1 MVDGTLAQVLILL
14 AAALFVV
21 TAARRLGLPSVLGYL
36 AVGVLLGPHT
46 FGILED
52 TPTTSLLSELGVV
65 FLLFTL
71 GLDFSWPR
79 MVAMRREV
87 FGLGAAQVLVT
98 AGVITLLALACG
110 LPALP
115 AVAVGGALAMS
126 STVLVV
132 QQLRELAELN
142 RTHGRLA
149 FSVVLFQ
156 DLAVVP
162 FLALA
167 SALALRD
174 GDFSVTGLTLSVVG
188 AALALLLV
196 LFAGRYLLRPLFYAI
211 AHSRLRELFTMAVL
225 LVVLASAWVSQRAG
239 LSSATGAFLAGMML
253 AETEYRH
260 QVEAVIRP
268 FQEMLLGLFFIT
280 VGLLLD
286 IELLSREFLLI
297 IALVLA
303 AQLLRAG
310 IMAVLARVFG
320 VPWFKA
326 VRAGIV
332 LSVGG
337 ELGIA
342 LLTILLKGS
351 VLPPEILQPLLVST
365 VLSMVLG
372 SVVLKNNKRIVR
384 LLLREQGPA
393 AAGTALARDDVAT
406 RGVAGREHV
415 ILCGFG
421 RVGQS
426 VARVLESQGYE
437 YLALDLDPARVVMA
451 RQAGDP
457 VIYGDSADEDVL
469 RGAGLDKATALV
481 ISFSDP
487 STALAIVHC
496 VRRLNKALPVLVRTQ
511 DDSRVDELKSAGATE
526 VVPETFE
533 ASLMLVSHTLL
544 LLQVP
549 MSRVVRAVGDIR
561 AHRYSMLRSIVR
573 RDSALPIDESHSYR
587 EELKSVVLPP
597 GSWAV
602 GRSLADVRAA
612 GADVVFTGV
621 RRTGILG
628 REPDAAMALREGDVV
643 VIYGLPEALEHAETV
658 LLAG

>member
-1 MVDGTLAQVLILL
+1 MVDGTLSQILILL
-14 AAALFVV
+14 AAALLVV
-21 TAARRLGLPSVLGYL
+21 TVARRLGLPAVLGYL
-36 AVGVLLGPHT
+36 FVGVLLGPQVI
-46 FGILED
+46 GVLEES
-52 TPTTSLLSELGVV
+52 PTTALLSELGVV
-65 FLLFTL
+65 FLLFTI

-87 FGLGAAQVLVT
+87 FGLGSAQVVAT
-98 AGVITLLALACG
+98 AGLFTGIGILAGLAP
-110 LPALP
+110 LPAL
-115 AVAVGGALAMS
+115 AVGGALAMT
-126 STVLVV
+126 STVLIV

-149 FSVVLFQ
+149 FSVALFQ

-167 SALALRD
+167 SALAATRR
-174 GDFSVTGLTLSVVG
+174 DFSPAGIVLAVSG

-196 LFAGRYLLRPLFYAI
+196 LLAGRYLLRPLFYAI

-225 LVVLASAWVSQRAG
+225 LVALSSAWASHSVG

-268 FQEMLLGLFFIT
+268 FQEILVGLFFIT

-286 IELLSREFLLI
+286 IRLLGVEFWLVIL
-297 IALVLA
+297 LVLGAQVIRA
-303 AQLLRAG
+303 AV
-310 IMAVLARVFG
+310 MAVLARLFG

-326 VRAGIV
+326 VRTGVV

-337 ELGIA
+337 EFGIA

-351 VLPPEILQPLLVST
+351 VLPPAVVQPLLVST

-372 SVVLKNNKRIVR
+372 AVILKNNKRIVR
-384 LLLREQGPA
+384 LLLRQHGPA
-393 AAGTALARDDVAT
+393 SDESALVRESAATLDVAL
-406 RGVAGREHV
+406 REHV

-421 RVGQS
+421 RVGQN

-437 YLALDLDPARVVMA
+437 YLALDLDPSRVRMA
-451 RQAGDP
+451 RQGGDP
-457 VIYGDSADEDVL
+457 VIYGDSSDEDVL
-469 RGAGLDKATALV
+469 RAAGLERANALIV
-481 ISFSDP
+481 SFADP
-487 STALAIVHC
+487 ATALAIVRT
-496 VRRLNKALPVLVRTQ
+496 VRRVNRSLPVLVRTQ
-511 DDSRVDELKSAGATE
+511 DDSRVDELKQAGATE

-533 ASLMLVSHTLL
+533 ASLMLVSHALL

-549 MSRVVRAVGDIR
+549 MSRVVRTIGDIR
-561 AHRYSMLRSIVR
+561 NHRYSMLRSIVR
-573 RDSALPIDESHSYR
+573 RDAALPIDETHSYR

-602 GRSLADVRAA
+602 GRSLADVRGR
-612 GADVVFTGV
+612 GADVIFTGV
-621 RRTGILG
+621 RRSGILG
-628 REPDAAMALREGDVV
+628 REPDAGMHLREGDVV
-643 VIYGLPEALEHAETV
+643 VI
-658 LLAG
+658 

>member
-1 MVDGTLAQVLILL
+1 
-14 AAALFVV
+14 
-21 TAARRLGLPSVLGYL
+21 
-36 AVGVLLGPHT
+36 
-46 FGILED
+46 
-52 TPTTSLLSELGVV
+52 
-65 FLLFTL
+65 
-71 GLDFSWPR
+71 
-79 MVAMRREV
+79 
-87 FGLGAAQVLVT
+87 
-98 AGVITLLALACG
+98 
-110 LPALP
+110 
-115 AVAVGGALAMS
+115 
-126 STVLVV
+126 V

-174 GDFSVTGLTLSVVG
+174 SDFSVTGLTLSVAG
-188 AALALLLV
+188 AAVALLLV

-310 IMAVLARVFG
+310 VMAVLSRVFG

-337 ELGIA
+337 EFGIA

-351 VLPPEILQPLLVST
+351 VLPPDIVQPLLVAT

-372 SVVLKNNKRIVR
+372 SFVLKNNKRIVR
-384 LLLREQGPA
+384 LLLREQGPSA
-393 AAGTALARDDVAT
+393 ASTSLARDDAAT
-406 RGVAGREHV
+406 LGLARREHV

-421 RVGQS
+421 RVGQN

-437 YLALDLDPARVVMA
+437 YLAMDLDPARVVMA

-457 VIYGDSADEDVL
+457 VIYGDSADEDLL
-469 RGAGLDKATALV
+469 RGVGLDKASALV

-487 STALAIVHC
+487 STALAIVHS
-496 VRRLNKALPVLVRTQ
+496 VRRLNKTLPVLVRTQ
-511 DDSRVDELKSAGATE
+511 DDTRVEELKRAGATE

-533 ASLMLVSHTLL
+533 ASLMLVSQTLL
-544 LLQVP
+544 LLQMP
-549 MSRVVRAVGDIR
+549 MSRVVRTIGDIR

-602 GRSLADVRAA
+602 GRSLADIRMA
-612 GADVVFTGV
+612 GAEVVFTGV
-621 RRTGILG
+621 RRAGILG
-628 REPDAAMALREGDVV
+628 REPDTTMLLREGDVV

>member
-21 TAARRLGLPSVLGYL
+21 MAARRLGLPSVLGYL

-46 FGILED
+46 SGILED
-52 TPTTSLLSELGVV
+52 TPTTALLSELGVV

-87 FGLGAAQVLVT
+87 FGLGAAQVVVT
-98 AGVITLLALACG
+98 AGVITMLALAG
-110 LPALP
+110 GVPALP
-115 AVAVGGALAMS
+115 AVAIGGALAMS

-174 GDFSVTGLTLSVVG
+174 SDFSMRGLAASVAG
-188 AALALLLV
+188 AAFALLLV
-196 LFAGRYLLRPLFYAI
+196 LLAGRYLLRPLFYAI

-225 LVVLASAWVSQRAG
+225 LVVLTSAWVSQRAG

-268 FQEMLLGLFFIT
+268 FQEILLGLFFIT

-286 IELLSREFLLI
+286 IELLSRELLLI

-310 IMAVLARVFG
+310 IMAVLARLFG
-320 VPWFKA
+320 VPWFKS

-337 ELGIA
+337 EFGIA
-342 LLTILLKGS
+342 LLTILLKGA

-393 AAGTALARDDVAT
+393 TAGTSLARDDAAT
-406 RGVAGREHV
+406 LGVAGREHV

-421 RVGQS
+421 RVGQN

-457 VIYGDSADEDVL
+457 VIYGDSADEDML
-469 RGAGLDKATALV
+469 RGAGLDNATALV
-481 ISFSDP
+481 VSFSDP
-487 STALAIVHC
+487 STALAIVHT
-496 VRRLNKALPVLVRTQ
+496 VRRLNKTLPVLVRTQ
-511 DDSRVDELKSAGATE
+511 DDTRVDELKRAGATE

-549 MSRVVRAVGDIR
+549 MSRVVRTVGDIR

-602 GRSLADVRAA
+602 GRSLEDVREA

-621 RRTGILG
+621 RRAGILG

-643 VIYGLPEALEHAETV
+643 VIYGLPEALEHAENV

>member
-1 MVDGTLAQVLILL
+1 MVDETLAQILILL

-21 TAARRLGLPSVLGYL
+21 MAARRLGLPSVLGYL
-36 AVGVLLGPHT
+36 AVGVLLGPQT

-52 TPTTSLLSELGVV
+52 SPTTSLLSELGVV

-71 GLDFSWPR
+71 GLEFSWPR

-98 AGVITLLALACG
+98 AGIAATIAVLLG
-110 LPALP
+110 LPLLP
-115 AVAVGGALAMS
+115 AIVVGGALAMS
-126 STVLVV
+126 STVLIV

-167 SALALRD
+167 SALALRALEFTPLTLL
-174 GDFSVTGLTLSVVG
+174 FSVAG
-188 AALALLLV
+188 AGIALLLV
-196 LFAGRYLLRPLFYAI
+196 LLGGRYLLRPLFYAI
-211 AHSRLRELFTMAVL
+211 AHSRLRELFTLAVL
-225 LVVLASAWVSQRAG
+225 LVALASAWVSQRAG
-239 LSSATGAFLAGMML
+239 LSPATGAFLAGMML

-268 FQEMLLGLFFIT
+268 FQEILVGLFFIT

-286 IELLSREFLLI
+286 FALLTREFLLI
-297 IALVLA
+297 LALVLA

-310 IMAVLARVFG
+310 VMAVLARLFG
-320 VPWFKA
+320 FPWFKA
-326 VRAGIV
+326 VRTGVV

-337 ELGIA
+337 EFGIA
-342 LLTILLKGS
+342 LLTILLKGA
-351 VLPPEILQPLLVST
+351 VLPPAIVQPLLVAT

-372 SVVLKNNKRIVR
+372 SLILKNNKRIVR

-393 AAGTALARDDVAT
+393 AANTALMRELAATSDLAR
-406 RGVAGREHV
+406 REHV

-421 RVGQS
+421 RVGQN
-426 VARVLESQGYE
+426 VARVLESQGIE

-457 VIYGDSADEDVL
+457 VIYGDSADEDML
-469 RGAGLDKATALV
+469 RAVGLDKASALV
-481 ISFSDP
+481 VSFSDP
-487 STALAIVHC
+487 ATALAIIHT
-496 VRRLNKALPVLVRTQ
+496 VRRLNQALPVLVRTQ
-511 DDSRVDELKSAGATE
+511 DDTRVEELKLAGATE

-533 ASLMLVSHTLL
+533 ASLMLVSHALL
-544 LLQVP
+544 LLHVP
-549 MSRVVRAVGDIR
+549 MSRIVRTVGDIR

-573 RDSALPIDESHSYR
+573 RDNALPIDESHSYR

-602 GRSLADVRAA
+602 GRSLSDIKAA
-612 GADVVFTGV
+612 GAEVVVTGV

-643 VIYGLPEALEHAETV
+643 VIYGLPEALEHAEAV